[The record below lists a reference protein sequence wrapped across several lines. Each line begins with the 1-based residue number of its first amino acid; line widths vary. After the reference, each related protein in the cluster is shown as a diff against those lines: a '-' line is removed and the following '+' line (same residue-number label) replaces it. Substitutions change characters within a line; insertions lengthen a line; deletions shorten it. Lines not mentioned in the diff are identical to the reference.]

1 MGQNQFDKQIKDRL
15 QFHESEVSS
24 GLWEN
29 IESQLHDQGKRRL
42 APLYLITAVGS
53 IFLFLGIAV
62 YWFNKSVPS
71 QPHKVRESIQK
82 ISPSVLNQTKNQ
94 ITLPANESNII
105 ISNQHTGHNPSPHF
119 LTGSVESLPLSNT
132 TSLNK
137 ANTTKDKQQEFS

>member
-53 IFLFLGIAV
+53 IFYFLELRYIG
-62 YWFNKSVPS
+62 
-71 QPHKVRESIQK
+71 
-82 ISPSVLNQTKNQ
+82 LTNQS
-94 ITLPANESNII
+94 L
-105 ISNQHTGHNPSPHF
+105 HNRI
-119 LTGSVESLPLSNT
+119 
-132 TSLNK
+132 K
-137 ANTTKDKQQEFS
+137 